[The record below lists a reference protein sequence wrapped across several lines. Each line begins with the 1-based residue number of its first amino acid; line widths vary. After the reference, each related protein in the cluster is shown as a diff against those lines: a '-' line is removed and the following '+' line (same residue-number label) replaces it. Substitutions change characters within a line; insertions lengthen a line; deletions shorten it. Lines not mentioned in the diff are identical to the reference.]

1 MMMPNKLLSLLA
13 LVVALGFPGGP
24 AAAQQHD
31 GTEVGDV
38 ARGAKAYG
46 ATCGR
51 CHNSRSP
58 VERTDAEWLVIV
70 NHMRMRAGL
79 DGQQARDILAF
90 LQAMNHEESAVFPV
104 PTPSVSAAGEPT
116 DAGVGSVSTD
126 PADIARGGAL
136 TAEKGCIGCH
146 VIDGGGGQI
155 GPSLDRVVSAKGAE
169 FVFRKLA
176 DPSFNNGG
184 TLMPNL
190 GLSAD
195 EIQALVAY
203 LASLSE
209 KAALLDGASEVP
221 SREGGGD

>member
-13 LVVALGFPGGP
+13 LVVALGFAGGP

-51 CHNSRSP
+51 CHNPRSP

-90 LQAMNHEESAVFPV
+90 LQAMNREESVVFAEPAPSAPV
-104 PTPSVSAAGEPT
+104 SGEPT

-126 PADIARGGAL
+126 PADIARGEAL

-155 GPSLDRVVSAKGAE
+155 GPRLDGIVEAKGPE
-169 FVFRKLA
+169 FLFRKLM

-190 GLSAD
+190 GLSSD
-195 EIQALVAY
+195 EIRALIAY
-203 LASLSE
+203 LASLPGE
-209 KAALLDGASEVP
+209 AAIPAGKDGGE
-221 SREGGGD
+221 